1 MLFQVSFTC
10 CNMSREERKQEE
22 LKRMMVYVGA
32 GKAAG
37 HIAIRV
43 HAAHKCGATKEDI
56 YQRIVRVA
64 RWGMP
69 PSPLSSDWGLGA
81 WFSCLSSLQS
91 SA

>member
-37 HIAIRV
+37 HIAIHV
-43 HAAHKCGATKEDI
+43 HTAHKRGATKGDT
-56 YQRIVRVA
+56 YHRIVRAA
-64 RWGMP
+64 R
-69 PSPLSSDWGLGA
+69 
-81 WFSCLSSLQS
+81 
-91 SA
+91 